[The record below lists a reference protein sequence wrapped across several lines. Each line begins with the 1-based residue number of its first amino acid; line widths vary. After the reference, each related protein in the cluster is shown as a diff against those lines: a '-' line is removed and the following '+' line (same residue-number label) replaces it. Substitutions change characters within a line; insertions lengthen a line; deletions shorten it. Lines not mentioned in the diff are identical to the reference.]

1 MSLALNR
8 RLGIIALVC
17 AAFLAFIAIPYW
29 VSSPSNIRN
38 IVLAPT
44 FWPYALSGMLALI
57 GLGLLGSPAVIPPAP
72 EQKSDE
78 SVSPDTEQSATPWL
92 RLLGMAVIMVLTMFA
107 LPTLGMV
114 WTSMLVFLLCAFMFQ
129 TRYPITAIICAVIIP
144 LVLYAFF
151 AHVAGVAIPQGEFV
165 RLP

>member
-8 RLGIIALVC
+8 RLGIIALLC

-57 GLGLLGSPAVIPPAP
+57 GLGLLVSPAVIPPAP

-78 SVSPDTEQSATPWL
+78 SISPDTEQTVAPWL

>member
-1 MSLALNR
+1 MSLALNW
-8 RLGIIALVC
+8 RLGMIALLC

-57 GLGLLGSPAVIPPAP
+57 GLGLLISPAP
-72 EQKSDE
+72 EQEPDE
-78 SVSPDTEQSATPWL
+78 SISPDTEQSATPWL
-92 RLLGMAVIMVLTMFA
+92 RLLSMAVIMVLTMIA

-129 TRYPITAIICAVIIP
+129 TRYPKTAIICAVIIP